1 MPLTKEIVLN
11 QAQESL
17 VSQKNLRIATI
28 NPEYLLVG
36 RGNEQFRESL
46 KRADLHLV
54 DGFGIQFVSW
64 LRGVRLSRVTGAEL
78 LPELLTLSE
87 QQNIPVVIYNKSE
100 GLSSEQDIVRVL
112 EKKYPHLQVHYNTEP
127 IEYSLVLCNYG
138 APEQELLLDTLETP
152 GIKIGIGGALDY
164 LTGKQSRAPLF
175 LQNSGLEWL
184 WRLIHQPKRLKRI
197 WRAVVI
203 FPLRALFSK

>member
-36 RGNEQFRESL
+36 QGNEQFRESL

-64 LRGVRLSRVTGAEL
+64 LRGVHLSRVTGAEL